1 MKKQKVI
8 LISILLTL
16 LLQISI
22 FANPL
27 SNVSIEKTKETHAQ
41 NINLA
46 QDVFI
51 EGLYENAV
59 LYVGA
64 DIRIKGSVDMQ
75 ATQKQI
81 TWQVT
86 GNNGGIDFEPSG
98 NYAKITGKAQST
110 VWVMAR
116 ALDGSDRTREYTVNV
131 RNYPKDAKSQSLVSE
146 QITPIL
152 RRPFQPNNTILQ
164 VEVNKKLVSS
174 IQRESALESYMRK
187 IVLMGALK
195 HEGVYTDK
203 YYEYHI
209 IGINNDKIEVRIAK
223 NDVAYS
229 KLKSILT
236 NVNQYNNENL
246 KPQDEVSDGI
256 EIKPPTQE
264 SKPPTE
270 DNQKPI
276 TEEVVKPPNGG
287 NQNLPTGSLLKPPS
301 EGEIPSDLNI
311 PKDEGSGDRENIIIL
326 GGSGTS
332 LKDPLIVTLEGSL
345 TSQEKVTTMKA
356 YLTELQRRKR
366 VLSMRKRERAD
377 FTSYIMKVSDIIPTG
392 NDLKEETKNDFF
404 IEIRVEKEDK
414 EAYIPIIEM
423 LGDLEKEV
431 LQGVENKNIKNK
443 NIKEPNSNINE
454 QQVALEKSPLQ
465 GNLLQDSYLPKNYL
479 TERILSERDPTQS
492 SLTEKIIQENFIR
505 EDYLQND
512 VLPDIFVQGEL
523 LEGGRIQ
530 NKISKEVNNQE
541 NEEKFGLN
549 SVIIFLSL
557 GAAALIKY
565 SI

>member
-1 MKKQKVI
+1 MKKQKAI

-22 FANPL
+22 LANPL
-27 SNVSIEKTKETHAQ
+27 SNVSIEKTNQAHIQ

-51 EGLYENAV
+51 EGLYENSV

-64 DIRIKGSVDMQ
+64 DIRIKGSVDTQ
-75 ATQKQI
+75 ATQKQV

-86 GNNGGIDFEPSG
+86 GNNGGIDFEASG

-116 ALDGSDRTREYTVNV
+116 AIDGSDRTREYTVNV
-131 RNYPKDAKSQSLVSE
+131 RNYPKDTKSQSLVSE
-146 QITPIL
+146 QVTPIL
-152 RRPFQPNNTILQ
+152 RRPFQQNSTILQ
-164 VEVNKKLVSS
+164 VEVNKKIVSS

-187 IVLMGALK
+187 IVLLGALR
-195 HEGVYTDK
+195 HEGVYTDE

-209 IGINNDKIEVRIAK
+209 IDINNDKIEVRISK

-236 NVNQYNNENL
+236 NVNQYNNGNL
-246 KPQDEVSDGI
+246 RPQDEETSGI
-256 EIKPPTQE
+256 EIKPPIQE

-287 NQNLPTGSLLKPPS
+287 NQTLPTGSLLKPPS
-301 EGEIPSDLNI
+301 EGEIPSDLDVPN
-311 PKDEGSGDRENIIIL
+311 DEESRDRENIIIL

-332 LKDPLIVTLEGSL
+332 LKDPLIVSLGDNL
-345 TSQEKVTTMKA
+345 TSQEKVATMKA
-356 YLTELQRRKR
+356 YLTELQRRKN
-366 VLSMRKRERAD
+366 VLFVRKRERAD
-377 FTSYIMKVSDIIPTG
+377 FTSYIMKVSDIVPTG
-392 NDLKEETKNDFF
+392 NDLKAETKNDFF

-431 LQGVENKNIKNK
+431 LQGIENKNIKDQ
-443 NIKEPNSNINE
+443 NSSINE

-465 GNLLQDSYLPKNYL
+465 GNLLQHGYLPKNYL
-479 TERILSERDPTQS
+479 TERILLETHPTNN

-505 EDYLQND
+505 EDSLKND
-512 VLPDIFVQGEL
+512 VLPDIFVQSEL
-523 LEGGRIQ
+523 LEGERIQ
-530 NKISKEVNNQE
+530 NKVSKEVSSQV

-557 GAAALIKY
+557 GAAAFIKY
-565 SI
+565 SL

>member
-1 MKKQKVI
+1 MKKQKAI

-27 SNVSIEKTKETHAQ
+27 SNVSIEKTNQAHVQ

-64 DIRIKGSVDMQ
+64 DIRIKGSVDTQ
-75 ATQKQI
+75 ATQKQV

-86 GNNGGIDFEPSG
+86 GNNGGIDFEASG

-116 ALDGSDRTREYTVNV
+116 AIDGSDRTREYTVNV
-131 RNYPKDAKSQSLVSE
+131 RNYPKDTKSQSLVSE
-146 QITPIL
+146 QVTPIL
-152 RRPFQPNNTILQ
+152 RRPFQQNSTILQ
-164 VEVNKKLVSS
+164 VEVNKKIVSS

-187 IVLMGALK
+187 IVLLGALR
-195 HEGVYTDK
+195 HEGVYTDE

-209 IGINNDKIEVRIAK
+209 IDINNDKIEVRISK

-236 NVNQYNNENL
+236 NVNQYNNGNL
-246 KPQDEVSDGI
+246 RPQDEETSGI
-256 EIKPPTQE
+256 EIKPPIQE

-287 NQNLPTGSLLKPPS
+287 NQTLPTGSLLKPPS
-301 EGEIPSDLNI
+301 EGEIPSDLDVPN
-311 PKDEGSGDRENIIIL
+311 DEESRDRENIIIL

-332 LKDPLIVTLEGSL
+332 LKDPLIVSLGDNL
-345 TSQEKVTTMKA
+345 TSQEKVATMKA
-356 YLTELQRRKR
+356 YLTELQRRKN
-366 VLSMRKRERAD
+366 VLFVRKRERAD
-377 FTSYIMKVSDIIPTG
+377 FTSYIMKVSDIVPTG
-392 NDLKEETKNDFF
+392 NDLKAETKNDFF

-431 LQGVENKNIKNK
+431 LQGIENKNIKDQ
-443 NIKEPNSNINE
+443 NSSINE

-465 GNLLQDSYLPKNYL
+465 GNLLQHGYLPKNYL
-479 TERILSERDPTQS
+479 TERILLETHPTNN

-505 EDYLQND
+505 EDSLKND
-512 VLPDIFVQGEL
+512 VLPDIFVQSEL
-523 LEGGRIQ
+523 LEGERIQ
-530 NKISKEVNNQE
+530 NKVSKEVSSQV

-557 GAAALIKY
+557 GAAAFIKY
-565 SI
+565 SL